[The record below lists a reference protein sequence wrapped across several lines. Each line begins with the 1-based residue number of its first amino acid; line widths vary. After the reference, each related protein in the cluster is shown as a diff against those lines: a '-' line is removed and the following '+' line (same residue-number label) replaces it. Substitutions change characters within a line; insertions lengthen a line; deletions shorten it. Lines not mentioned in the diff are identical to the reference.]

1 MEPRI
6 TILIADDHPLTRAG
20 LRTILE
26 QVPDMEVVGE
36 AQDGDMAQV
45 LVTELRPMVLLLDLK
60 MPGLVAAKLER
71 WVRMNYPEIVTLV
84 LTAHD
89 RDAYLAGMLEA
100 GASGYF
106 NKNER
111 AENIIAAIRR
121 AASGEFL
128 FTTEQFERALRWNE
142 AAGKKWERL
151 TAREREI
158 LKLLVQGM
166 SDAMLAKALKIAHRT
181 ASSHVSNLLQK
192 LELGSRQEA
201 VAWMAKHFPE
211 PSDDLQ

>member
-84 LTAHD
+84 LTSHD

-100 GASGYF
+100 GASG
-106 NKNER
+106 
-111 AENIIAAIRR
+111 
-121 AASGEFL
+121 
-128 FTTEQFERALRWNE
+128 
-142 AAGKKWERL
+142 
-151 TAREREI
+151 
-158 LKLLVQGM
+158 
-166 SDAMLAKALKIAHRT
+166 
-181 ASSHVSNLLQK
+181 
-192 LELGSRQEA
+192 
-201 VAWMAKHFPE
+201 
-211 PSDDLQ
+211 